1 MKNTNTTITASSK
14 LDRKTIERNRRIH
27 MKGLCF
33 KLVSIIPS
41 KDLKPTKDMLSQ
53 QDQLDLAA
61 TYIKHLRERLEKLKG
76 EKEKAMN
83 MVRTT
88 QTNNGIFNIESQL
101 PLLEI
106 KELGSGIEVMLISG
120 VNKNFMLYEVISVL
134 EEEGVEVVTANFTTV
149 ANKIFYTVHAKVKI
163 SRVGVE
169 STRIYQ
175 RLQELIQPLEAGST
189 YRDRK
194 QNY

>member
-83 MVRTT
+83 MMRTT

>member
-1 MKNTNTTITASSK
+1 MKNTNTTVTASSK

-27 MKGLCF
+27 MKALCF

-41 KDLKPTKDMLSQ
+41 KYLKPTKDMLSQ

-61 TYIKHLRERLEKLKG
+61 TYIKHLRERIEKLKG
-76 EKEKAMN
+76 EKEQAMKI
-83 MVRTT
+83 MRPT
-88 QTNNGIFNIESQL
+88 QTNNNGIFNIDSEL

-134 EEEGVEVVTANFTTV
+134 EEEGVEVVAANFSTV
-149 ANKIFYTVHAKVKI
+149 DDKIFYTVHAQVKI

-169 STRIYQ
+169 PTRVYQ
-175 RLQELIQPLEAGST
+175 KLQELITPLESW
-189 YRDRK
+189 
-194 QNY
+194 